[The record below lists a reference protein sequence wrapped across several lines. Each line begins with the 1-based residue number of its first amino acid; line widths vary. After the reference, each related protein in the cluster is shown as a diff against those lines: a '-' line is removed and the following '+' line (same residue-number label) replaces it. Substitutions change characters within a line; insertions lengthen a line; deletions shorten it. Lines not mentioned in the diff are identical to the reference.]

1 MSDSTIRFDN
11 RLQQPQSQDEYSAS
25 SGSDDPS
32 ISTLFGQLARNT
44 QELIQQELTLAK
56 TEISQAASKTGMAI
70 AKMAMAAMLLFA
82 GMLALLFA
90 AIAGVHQA
98 DFSWWASAAIVGGV
112 TLLVGLIL
120 VLIAK
125 SQLSSVGFVPKQT
138 IESLKEDQAAVKGV
152 VR

>member
-44 QELIQQELTLAK
+44 QELIRQELTLAK